1 MFCVWNPQQRNKAAS
16 VTGGEG
22 VVKDEGGGVLI
33 MKDLEAVVGAFV
45 EM

>member
-22 VVKDEGGGVLI
+22 VVKDEGGEGGV
-33 MKDLEAVVGAFV
+33 AGAHH
-45 EM
+45 EGP